1 MKIHF
6 VNKIF
11 YPSILTLTILIYSC
25 GGGETKKPRIFEG
38 YPVWMDSVVVSPEKI
53 LRGIEPGMSQ
63 QEILEKE
70 VIKPSEGDSLYQ
82 YYEFKTDSNY
92 TVTFSYKFENKKLD
106 EIEMTIFSD
115 KVEAGNEIFNQLLKY
130 YESKFSKPIEEKG
143 IYVFN
148 ATTSAGG
155 TAKVSME
162 DRSELNKGIIHILVY
177 SEE

>member
-1 MKIHF
+1 MNTSFTH
-6 VNKIF
+6 KIF
-11 YPSILTLTILIYSC
+11 YPTIVALTVLIYSC
-25 GGGETKKPRIFEG
+25 GGGETKKTRIFEG
-38 YPVWMDSVVVSPEKI
+38 YPEWMDSIVVSPDKI

-70 VIKPSEGDSLYQ
+70 VIKPEEGDSLFQ
-82 YYEFKTDSNY
+82 YYEFSTDSNY
-92 TVTFSYKFENKKLD
+92 TVTFNYRFENKKLQ

-115 KVEAGNEIFNQLLKY
+115 KVEAGNEVFNQLIKY

-148 ATTSAGG
+148 AATSAGG
-155 TAKVSME
+155 TAKVSLE

-177 SEE
+177 TEE